1 MARAGITYQ
10 DVANAAQRVRQRG
23 DEPTVDRVRSELGTG
38 SRSTLG
44 PMLKRWKTGSEA
56 AADLNGLP
64 ADLVAAVKALH
75 ERAQYA
81 ADERITQEREAH
93 QTLEQQWRTELEEV
107 RQRCES
113 LEEQR
118 CGLEKANEAL
128 RNESDAQAHA
138 LQQEQHRAASLTS
151 KLEASQEK
159 LSGTTATVQEM
170 KQENRDI
177 RSHFE
182 HYQQEIAED
191 RRHERDQFHRTQSG
205 LEGQVDQLTQQ
216 LRSSEQDRDT
226 LRQHRD
232 QINQRYEASQDHAE
246 NLKEKLHA
254 SQAVITQWATRTE
267 TLEATV
273 DRLQLERDSDAE
285 HREKLGAAL
294 TDSEKHLAA
303 CQQRISDLRERV
315 AAADDRNQF
324 LNDQN
329 RELLQEKAVLQGQL
343 KQLQT
348 SLAK

>member
-1 MARAGITYQ
+1 MKAFVTILNRCWSAPAR
-10 DVANAAQRVRQRG
+10 
-23 DEPTVDRVRSELGTG
+23 
-38 SRSTLG
+38 
-44 PMLKRWKTGSEA
+44 
-56 AADLNGLP
+56 
-64 ADLVAAVKALH
+64 
-75 ERAQYA
+75 
-81 ADERITQEREAH
+81 
-93 QTLEQQWRTELEEV
+93 QT
-107 RQRCES
+107 S
-113 LEEQR
+113 
-118 CGLEKANEAL
+118 N
-128 RNESDAQAHA
+128 S
-138 LQQEQHRAASLTS
+138 
-151 KLEASQEK
+151 
-159 LSGTTATVQEM
+159 
-170 KQENRDI
+170 
-177 RSHFE
+177 
-182 HYQQEIAED
+182 
-191 RRHERDQFHRTQSG
+191 
-205 LEGQVDQLTQQ
+205 
-216 LRSSEQDRDT
+216 SSEQDRDT

-232 QINQRYEASQDHAE
+232 QINQRYKASQDHAE

>member
-56 AADLNGLP
+56 AAHLNGLP

-118 CGLEKANEAL
+118 CGLEKSNEAL

-138 LQQEQHRAASLTS
+138 LQQEQLRAASLTS

-159 LSGTTATVQEM
+159 LSETTATVQEM

-232 QINQRYEASQDHAE
+232 QINQRYKASQDHAE

>member
-1 MARAGITYQ
+1 MT
-10 DVANAAQRVRQRG
+10 
-23 DEPTVDRVRSELGTG
+23 
-38 SRSTLG
+38 
-44 PMLKRWKTGSEA
+44 K
-56 AADLNGLP
+56 
-64 ADLVAAVKALH
+64 
-75 ERAQYA
+75 
-81 ADERITQEREAH
+81 
-93 QTLEQQWRTELEEV
+93 
-107 RQRCES
+107 C
-113 LEEQR
+113 
-118 CGLEKANEAL
+118 C
-128 RNESDAQAHA
+128 
-138 LQQEQHRAASLTS
+138 
-151 KLEASQEK
+151 
-159 LSGTTATVQEM
+159 
-170 KQENRDI
+170 
-177 RSHFE
+177 
-182 HYQQEIAED
+182 
-191 RRHERDQFHRTQSG
+191 
-205 LEGQVDQLTQQ
+205 
-216 LRSSEQDRDT
+216 EQDRDT

>member
-56 AADLNGLP
+56 AAHLNGLP

-93 QTLEQQWRTELEEV
+93 QTLEQ
-107 RQRCES
+107 
-113 LEEQR
+113 QR

-159 LSGTTATVQEM
+159 LSETTATVQEM

-232 QINQRYEASQDHAE
+232 QINQR
-246 NLKEKLHA
+246 
-254 SQAVITQWATRTE
+254 
-267 TLEATV
+267 
-273 DRLQLERDSDAE
+273 
-285 HREKLGAAL
+285 
-294 TDSEKHLAA
+294 
-303 CQQRISDLRERV
+303 
-315 AAADDRNQF
+315 
-324 LNDQN
+324 
-329 RELLQEKAVLQGQL
+329 
-343 KQLQT
+343 
-348 SLAK
+348 

>member
-1 MARAGITYQ
+1 MARSGITYQ
-10 DVANAAQRVRQRG
+10 NVANAAERVRQRG

-44 PMLKRWKTGSEA
+44 PMLKRWRTGSEA
-56 AADLNGLP
+56 AANLNGLP

-75 ERAQYA
+75 ERTQYA
-81 ADERITQEREAH
+81 ADERITQQREAH
-93 QTLEQQWRTELEEV
+93 QALEQQWRTELEEV
-107 RQRCES
+107 RQRCDA
-113 LEEQR
+113 LEEQ
-118 CGLEKANEAL
+118 CCELGKANEAL
-128 RNESDAQAHA
+128 REENGAQAHA

-159 LSGTTATVQEM
+159 LSETTAIVQEM

-177 RSHFE
+177 RGHFE

-191 RRHERDQFHRTQSG
+191 RRHERDQLHRTQSG
-205 LEGQVDQLTQQ
+205 LEIQVDQLTQQ
-216 LRSSEQDRDT
+216 LRSSGQERDT

-232 QINQRYEASQDHAE
+232 QINQHYEASRYHAD

-254 SQAVITQWATRTE
+254 SQAVITQWKTRTE

-273 DRLQLERDSDAE
+273 DRLQLDRDSDAE
-285 HREKLGAAL
+285 HREKLGTAL
-294 TDSEKHLAA
+294 ADSEKHLAA
-303 CQQRISDLRERV
+303 CQQRTSDLRERV
-315 AAADDRNQF
+315 AAADDRNQL

-329 RELLQEKAVLQGQL
+329 RDLLQEKAALQGQL

>member
-1 MARAGITYQ
+1 
-10 DVANAAQRVRQRG
+10 
-23 DEPTVDRVRSELGTG
+23 
-38 SRSTLG
+38 
-44 PMLKRWKTGSEA
+44 
-56 AADLNGLP
+56 
-64 ADLVAAVKALH
+64 
-75 ERAQYA
+75 
-81 ADERITQEREAH
+81 
-93 QTLEQQWRTELEEV
+93 
-107 RQRCES
+107 
-113 LEEQR
+113 
-118 CGLEKANEAL
+118 
-128 RNESDAQAHA
+128 
-138 LQQEQHRAASLTS
+138 
-151 KLEASQEK
+151 
-159 LSGTTATVQEM
+159 M

-315 AAADDRNQF
+315 AAVDDRNQF

>member
-44 PMLKRWKTGSEA
+44 PMLKRWKSGSEA

-138 LQQEQHRAASLTS
+138 LQQEQLRAASLTS

-159 LSGTTATVQEM
+159 LSETTATVQEM

-303 CQQRISDLRERV
+303 CQQRISDLGERM
-315 AAADDRNQF
+315 AAVDDRNQ
-324 LNDQN
+324 LLDDEN
-329 RELLQEKAVLQGQL
+329 RHLLQEQAVLQGQL

-348 SLAK
+348 HGAK